1 MFSHLKSLHFVYLSI
16 EICHVL
22 KTLAKLRILTYIMPY
37 DFRLKGNALYQTND
51 GIKSLHLDGI
61 SGYAEIPAIN
71 FTKSNFSIALRFNV
85 HDSYNQG
92 HLISDWSS
100 PWQFTL
106 FVHYRKVHV
115 QLRRSIG
122 VSRGLL
128 SMASN
133 RLVEKRSNDF
143 LHGFFSTCY

>member
-1 MFSHLKSLHFVYLSI
+1 M
-16 EICHVL
+16 L